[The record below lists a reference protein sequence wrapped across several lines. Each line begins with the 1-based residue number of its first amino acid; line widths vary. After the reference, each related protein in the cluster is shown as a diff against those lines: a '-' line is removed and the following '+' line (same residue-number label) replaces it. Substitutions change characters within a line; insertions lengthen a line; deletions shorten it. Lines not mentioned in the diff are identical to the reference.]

1 MTPEGLLAFRISA
14 ALVGA
19 FRGLRVRVR
28 DGEAT
33 VLEIGCPPRG
43 SEEGA
48 AHIEAEVFRRTV
60 LHIWAQARRG
70 QPVSVVGLGGPR
82 TPRVEVAI
90 PPDGADLGVGAYRLP
105 VGELDRYVFATV
117 LDQESCTDLVREM
130 EAPAVPP
137 GAEPLR
143 LDVRVFHDEA
153 TEIRLVCLDASPQD
167 RDAAVDVVYQ
177 LLGAVLSA
185 GAAAALTA
193 AAES

>member
-1 MTPEGLLAFRISA
+1 MAFRISA

-33 VLEIGCPPRG
+33 VLEIGCPPQG
-43 SEEGA
+43 TGEGT
-48 AHIEAEVFRRTV
+48 AHIEADVFRRTV

-105 VGELDRYVFATV
+105 LGALDRYVFATV
-117 LDQESCTDLVREM
+117 LDEETCTDLVRAM
-130 EAPAVPP
+130 EAPVLPL
-137 GAEPLR
+137 GAEQIG

-153 TEIRLVCLDASPQD
+153 TGIRLVCLDALPRD
-167 RDAAVDVVYQ
+167 RDSAVDVVYQ

-185 GAAAALTA
+185 EAAEALTA
-193 AAES
+193 GAEP